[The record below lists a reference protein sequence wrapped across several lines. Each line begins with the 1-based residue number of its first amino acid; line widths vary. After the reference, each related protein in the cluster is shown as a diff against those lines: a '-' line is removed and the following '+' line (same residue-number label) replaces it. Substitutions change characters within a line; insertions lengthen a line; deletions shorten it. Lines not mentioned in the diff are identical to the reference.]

1 MIESIKAA
9 RNYSLKHQWGWDG
22 FLQTSMGMGL
32 IHTNING
39 DGMDSININGDGINP
54 IPIDAIDAI
63 DAHSPSP
70 SMPLML
76 MPHPH

>member
-54 IPIDAIDAI
+54 SPIDVY
-63 DAHSPSP
+63 SPSP
-70 SMPLML
+70 FMPLML